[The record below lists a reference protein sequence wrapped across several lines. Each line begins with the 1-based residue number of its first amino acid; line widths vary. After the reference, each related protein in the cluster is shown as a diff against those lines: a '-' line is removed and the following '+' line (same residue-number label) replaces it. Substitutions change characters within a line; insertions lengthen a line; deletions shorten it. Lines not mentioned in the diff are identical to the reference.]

1 MFHAF
6 GGDAKRTL
14 AALGRSLAIIEFE
27 PDGKII
33 TANENFCRALDYDLS
48 EIKGKHHS
56 MFVEPDYVR
65 SPEYREFWAKLGRGE
80 FDAREYKRIGKG
92 GKEVWIQASYNPCL
106 SASGKVLKA
115 VKAATDFSFADTQTA
130 ENSGKLDAISR
141 AQAVIEFSV
150 DGKILTANEN
160 FINVLGYRLDE
171 VQGQHHRMFVEPAY
185 AQSAEYE
192 EFWRK
197 LNRGEFVAEEFKR
210 IGKGGKEVWIQASYN
225 PIFDLNK
232 RVVKVVKFATD
243 VSGRVNAVNAIAT
256 GLSHLAEGDLKTR
269 IDVDFIPSLDRLRVD
284 FNASI
289 EALEHSMVAISGS
302 TQTIRTGIGEIST
315 AADDLSRRS
324 EQQASSLEET
334 AAALEEITVTVKKTA
349 DGANHARDVVSAAKV
364 DADKS
369 GAVVLEATAAMSGIE
384 KSSNQI
390 SQIIGVIDEI
400 AFQTNLLALNA
411 GVEAARA
418 GDAGRGFAVV
428 ASEVRALAQRSA
440 EAAKEIKGLISASTA
455 QVEQGVTLVT
465 QTGKA
470 LERIVAQVVEIN
482 NIITDIAASAQ
493 QQATGLHQVNTAVN
507 EMDKVTQ
514 QNAAMVEETTAACHS
529 LVAETEG
536 LTQLVGRYQTRQ
548 VADDPLR
555 AQLKKAAPHAFR
567 EAPKKVSSAE
577 ASASPRA
584 KPEPV
589 RRSAQKAVA
598 NGSGPRAAAAGGG
611 ESWQEF

>member
-14 AALGRSLAIIEFE
+14 AALGRSLALIEFE

-92 GKEVWIQASYNPCL
+92 GKEVWIQASYNPVL
-106 SASGKVLKA
+106 SASGKVLKV
-115 VKAATDFSFADTQTA
+115 VKAATDVTAAKMQTA

-141 AQAVIEFSV
+141 AQVVIEFSV
-150 DGKILTANEN
+150 DGKILTANEK
-160 FINVLGYRLDE
+160 FFNVLGYRLDE

-185 AQSAEYE
+185 AQSADYQ

-197 LNRGEFVAEEFKR
+197 LDRGEFVADEFKR

-243 VSGRVNAVNAIAT
+243 VTGRVNAVNAIAT
-256 GLSHLAEGDLKTR
+256 GLSRLAEGDLKKR

-289 EALEHSMVAISGS
+289 DALEHSMVAITGS

-369 GAVVLEATAAMSGIE
+369 GAVVREATAAMSGIE

-455 QVEQGVTLVT
+455 EQGVTLVT
-465 QTGKA
+465 QTGAA

-529 LVAETEG
+529 LVAETEE

>member
-1 MFHAF
+1 
-6 GGDAKRTL
+6 
-14 AALGRSLAIIEFE
+14 
-27 PDGKII
+27 
-33 TANENFCRALDYDLS
+33 ENFL
-48 EIKGKHHS
+48 
-56 MFVEPDYVR
+56 
-65 SPEYREFWAKLGRGE
+65 
-80 FDAREYKRIGKG
+80 
-92 GKEVWIQASYNPCL
+92 
-106 SASGKVLKA
+106 
-115 VKAATDFSFADTQTA
+115 
-130 ENSGKLDAISR
+130 
-141 AQAVIEFSV
+141 
-150 DGKILTANEN
+150 
-160 FINVLGYRLDE
+160 NVFGYRLDE

-185 AQSAEYE
+185 AQSADYQ

-197 LNRGEFVAEEFKR
+197 LDRGEFVADEFKR

-243 VSGRVNAVNAIAT
+243 VTGRVNAVNAIAT

-349 DGANHARDVVSAAKV
+349 DGANHASDVVSAAKV

-369 GAVVLEATAAMSGIE
+369 GAVVREATAAMSGIE

-482 NIITDIAASAQ
+482 NVITYIAASAQ
-493 QQATGLHQVNTAVN
+493 QQATGLQQVNTAVN

-548 VADDPLR
+548 
-555 AQLKKAAPHAFR
+555 
-567 EAPKKVSSAE
+567 
-577 ASASPRA
+577 
-584 KPEPV
+584 
-589 RRSAQKAVA
+589 
-598 NGSGPRAAAAGGG
+598 
-611 ESWQEF
+611 